1 MPEQSSNKIA
11 DIARRKLL
19 LRGSATLAALSLTPV
34 VALSASSSPRQEI
47 ILKLQQETGL
57 EAGFIEKAIS
67 QARYDASVI
76 KRIKTPYESRPYK
89 EYRPLFVN
97 QRLADKGLAYLK
109 EHQQIFKRAEKR
121 YGVQPEIIAAILGME
136 TRYGHYKGKDR
147 VLDALYTLAT
157 GYPRRANF
165 FRNELGEF
173 LQLCYEEELS
183 PISIRGSY
191 AGAFGTTQFIPSSY
205 RGYAVDADSDG
216 RRDVWESPDDII
228 NSVAN
233 YFHKHRWDQQRPV
246 AQWQDRLP
254 KRAFFTKML
263 QDETKKWR
271 SLGELRKHAVLNLP
285 GSWSDDD
292 RVALIQ
298 RETSQGKRT
307 ALVHYNF
314 YVITRWNRS
323 YNYAMAITELAH
335 MLGCSL
341 CKVES

>member
-1 MPEQSSNKIA
+1 MPKQSSNKTA
-11 DIARRKLL
+11 DTARRKLL
-19 LRGSATLAALSLTPV
+19 LGGSAALAVLSLAPAAALS
-34 VALSASSSPRQEI
+34 AGSSPRQEI

-67 QARYDASVI
+67 QATYDASVI
-76 KRIKTPYESRPYK
+76 KRIKTPYESRAYR
-89 EYRPLFVN
+89 EYRPLFVH

-109 EHQQIFKRAEKR
+109 EHRHIFERAEKR
-121 YGVQPEIIAAILGME
+121 YGVQPEIIAAVLGME

-173 LQLCYEEELS
+173 LQLCHEEGLS
-183 PISIRGSY
+183 PTSVRGSY

-205 RGYAVDADSDG
+205 RGYAVDADNDG

-246 AQWQDRLP
+246 AHWMDRLP
-254 KRAFFTKML
+254 KRVFFTKML

-271 SLGELRKHAVLNLP
+271 RLGELRKHAVLKLP
-285 GSWSDDD
+285 DSWSDDD

-298 RETSQGKRT
+298 RETSQGRRT

-323 YNYAMAITELAH
+323 Y
-335 MLGCSL
+335 
-341 CKVES
+341 